1 MINGSLIKYLH
12 QAGYRQKLIQIITG
26 YNQSSISKYVNS
38 TRPLIPSIDFI
49 SEEQKV
55 RKYVV
60 DRILELRQLPTQ
72 GFTDQDKAYIKLLE
86 YCLVDKELI
95 YKMYYNVGTYKVAQV
110 LRSKK
115 IVKESFEPEL
125 IGLTADEYQT
135 FLAATF

>member
-60 DRILELRQLPTQ
+60 DRILELRQ
-72 GFTDQDKAYIKLLE
+72 F
-86 YCLVDKELI
+86 
-95 YKMYYNVGTYKVAQV
+95 
-110 LRSKK
+110 
-115 IVKESFEPEL
+115 
-125 IGLTADEYQT
+125 
-135 FLAATF
+135 